1 MISKMPS
8 NIHLLGLYLH
18 LAQASK
24 KRQRPFVRDRLLLL
38 AGVTAV
44 TAGLSTIAACCRDE
58 ILQNNPQHMIRR
70 WVSMEDALADLNFR
84 QLVQQNL
91 RRYPLEKAEQMLS
104 SLGIDMSHESESYYS
119 EYEYAAAL
127 LGTTPDIL
135 DARFS
140 GNTS

>member
-1 MISKMPS
+1 MPS
-8 NIHLLGLYLH
+8 NIHLLGLYLQ

-44 TAGLSTIAACCRDE
+44 NAGLSTIAACCRDE

-70 WVSMEDALADLNFR
+70 WVSMKDALADLNFR

-91 RRYPLEKAEQMLS
+91 RRYPLEKAEQMLT

-135 DARFS
+135 DERFS

>member
-8 NIHLLGLYLH
+8 NIHLLGLYLQ

-44 TAGLSTIAACCRDE
+44 NAGLSTIAPCCRDE

-70 WVSMEDALADLNFR
+70 WVSMKDALADLNFR

-91 RRYPLEKAEQMLS
+91 RRYPLEKAEQMLT

-135 DARFS
+135 DERFS

>member
-1 MISKMPS
+1 MPS
-8 NIHLLGLYLH
+8 NIHLLGLYLQ

-70 WVSMEDALADLNFR
+70 WVSMEDALADVNFR

-91 RRYPLEKAEQMLS
+91 RRYPLEKAEQMLT

-135 DARFS
+135 DERFS

>member
-1 MISKMPS
+1 MISKMPI

-18 LAQASK
+18 LAQVSK

-44 TAGLSTIAACCRDE
+44 NAGLSTIAACCRDE

-91 RRYPLEKAEQMLS
+91 RRYPLEKAEQMLT

-127 LGTTPDIL
+127 LGTTPDTL
-135 DARFS
+135 DERFG

>member
-1 MISKMPS
+1 MPS

>member
-1 MISKMPS
+1 MPS

-44 TAGLSTIAACCRDE
+44 NAGLSTIAACCRDE

-70 WVSMEDALADLNFR
+70 WVSMKDALADLNFR

-91 RRYPLEKAEQMLS
+91 RRYPLEKAEQMLT
-104 SLGIDMSHESESYYS
+104 SLGIDMSHESASYYS

-127 LGTTPDIL
+127 LGTTPDTL
-135 DARFS
+135 DERFG

>member
-1 MISKMPS
+1 MPI

-18 LAQASK
+18 LAQVSK

-44 TAGLSTIAACCRDE
+44 NAGLSTIAACCRDE

-70 WVSMEDALADLNFR
+70 WVSMEDALEDLNFR

-91 RRYPLEKAEQMLS
+91 RRYPLEKAEQMLT

-127 LGTTPDIL
+127 LGTTPDTL
-135 DARFS
+135 DERFG